1 MWRNCTIET
10 KKVFMDKKIIEKYG
24 SDINCY
30 KLKSARQKKRAVKEA
45 EENKLLSL
53 RREERKIWQQQRNMG
68 MIELDPPIV
77 RGWKRFFVLRE
88 DVARCNDAAFYQ
100 NILDKINHVEIC
112 KRKDFKTKKKYLR
125 KKGNWE
131 LIEQKVKQHE
141 PREFSKCNF
150 SDKEKALFD
159 EKYVKARWGKGL
171 IKVFVFKEQWR
182 FVFKIK
188 PNIITHVQAVDEEL
202 ENRSNEISNYFDR
215 TNKRNTL
222 NRLLGHR
229 VSRWRRWD
237 NGEKPKYK
245 FDKKNLNQ
253 MLDEVKMNDN
263 EIY

>member
-1 MWRNCTIET
+1 
-10 KKVFMDKKIIEKYG
+10 MDKKIIEKYG

-30 KLKSARQKKRAVKEA
+30 KLKTARQKKRAVKTAEA
-45 EENKLLSL
+45 NKLLSL
-53 RREERKIWQQQRNMG
+53 HREERNIWRQQRNMG
-68 MIELDPPIV
+68 MIELNPPIV
-77 RGWKRFFVLRE
+77 RGWKRYFILRE
-88 DVARCNDAAFYQ
+88 DVARCNDAQFYQ

-150 SDKEKALFD
+150 SDKEKALFE

-188 PNIITHVQAVDEEL
+188 PNIITHVKAVDEEL
-202 ENRSNEISNYFDR
+202 ENRSNEISDYLDR
-215 TNKRNTL
+215 TIKRHTL
-222 NRLLGHR
+222 SRLLAQR
-229 VSRWRRWD
+229 VSQWRRWNND
-237 NGEKPKYK
+237 EKPKYR
-245 FDKKNLNQ
+245 FDKNNLREILQ
-253 MLDEVKMNDN
+253 EIRKDEVA
-263 EIY
+263 